1 MSMKD
6 IAATYKQLGFI
17 VHPTKGIA
25 SADVTEFSAKV
36 FYRGATVKTMTQL
49 DEDDD
54 EYKLAEVYS
63 NGIPFPR
70 SVYKDIFK
78 EDEPTKSEMI
88 EDLGILD
95 RITNHHE
102 EMLSPVRF
110 IDTHLSAS
118 YSKMGMTPYDYI
130 KLQDQNTE
138 EKKVTKICDPYDVVL
153 AAGDDANY
161 LKTSLAVIRDR
172 T

>member
-1 MSMKD
+1 MAD
-6 IAATYKQLGFI
+6 IATTYKQLGFI

-36 FYRGATVKTMTQL
+36 FYRGATVSTQVQM
-49 DEDDD
+49 DEDSED
-54 EYKLAEVYS
+54 YALATVYS

-70 SVYKDIFK
+70 SVYKDVFK
-78 EDEPTKSEMI
+78 EDSPTKSEMI

-102 EMLSPVRF
+102 EMLSPYAF
-110 IDTHLSAS
+110 IDTHLSVS
-118 YSKMGMTPYDYI
+118 YSHMGMHDYNYI
-130 KLQDQNTE
+130 KLQDQNTP
-138 EKKVTKICDPYDVVL
+138 EKSVTVIKDPYDVVL